1 MIYDSHGTPLR
12 RKLGFLRGYTAI
24 RVERVTDLIATSRIS
39 CEENTLDDTPELCE
53 SGDLAEQKEVG

>member
-12 RKLGFLRGYTAI
+12 RKMGFLRGYTPI
-24 RVERVTDLIATSRIS
+24 RAERETDLIATSRIA

-53 SGDLAEQKEVG
+53 QGDLAKQKEVG